1 MGPGIFLIAIL
12 GCGEGDAPCQTLR
25 TLDTPY
31 ETRAACAAATED
43 ALSRNAG
50 LDAPVIVAQCVAA
63 GTPAS
68 LRSGDVSRP
77 AGGRAK
83 VQVSPIRS

>member
-1 MGPGIFLIAIL
+1 MGPGVFLIAIL

-31 ETRAACAAATED
+31 ESRAACVAATAD
-43 ALSRNAG
+43 AVSRNAG
-50 LDAPVIVAQCVAA
+50 LDAPVIVAQCVVAR
-63 GTPAS
+63 TPAS
-68 LRSGDVSRP
+68 LRSGDVKRP
-77 AGGRAK
+77 EGGRAK